1 MFFDS
6 QYGFRSKHSTEDA
19 AIELVDQVHNTFEN
33 NPHDEVLSVFLDL
46 SKAFDTIDHDILF
59 AKLLHY
65 GIEGTALRWFMSYL
79 TNRKQFLNYDDT
91 DSELMD
97 IIVGV
102 PQGSILGPL
111 IFLIYVND
119 ACRSSN
125 ALKFI
130 HFADDTTL
138 SQNISFFRSESCSL
152 THSQLER
159 RINVELQHVYDWL
172 CVNKLSLNVS
182 KTRSMIFHNPKF
194 PTVSIPYNLE
204 INSEKVEN
212 VSEFNF
218 LGIVLDEF
226 LTWKPHVKKVSAKI
240 SRSLGIIK
248 RVRKFLPIQAL
259 KSLYNALIVPHL
271 NYGLKLWGPRSKAV
285 ALIQKRAIR
294 VITRSK
300 FFAHT
305 SPLFK
310 EHKLLKLEDMYKLQ
324 CLKLHYKIEHN
335 TVPSFISS
343 LLVHNRDIHSYNT
356 RGRDTVRPTE
366 VKSDWLRHSLPDIIL
381 KMPAP
386 IMVRVH
392 MNTISTFAYHVSV
405 YFLNQYETICTREP
419 CLPCGRVERD

>member
-1 MFFDS
+1 MKKISDVISPILRVVINQSLTSGVFPSSLKIAKVIPIFKNKGEPTEFGNYRPISLLNVISKIFERVVYNQVYDYFTTNNLFFDS

-19 AIELVDQVHNTFEN
+19 AIELVDQVHTAFNN
-33 NPHDEVLSVFLDL
+33 NPHDEVLSIFLDL

-65 GIEGTALRWFMSYL
+65 GIGGTALDWFISYL
-79 TNRKQFLNYDDT
+79 TDRKQFLTYDDI
-91 DSELMD
+91 DSVLMD
-97 IIVGV
+97 IVVGV

-138 SQNISFFRSESCSL
+138 SQNISFFKSSDSSL
-152 THSQLER
+152 TQRQLER
-159 RINVELQHVYDWL
+159 RINVELQYVYNWL

-182 KTRSMIFHNPKF
+182 KTRCMIFRNPKF
-194 PTVSIPYNLE
+194 PTVSIPYDLE
-204 INSEKVEN
+204 INSEHVEC

-226 LTWKPHVKKVSAKI
+226 LTWQPHVKKVSARI
-240 SRSLGIIK
+240 SRSLGVIK
-248 RVRKFLPIQAL
+248 RVRTFLPIIAL

-271 NYGLKLWGPRSKAV
+271 NYGLKLWGPRSKPV
-285 ALIQKRAIR
+285 ALVQKRAIR
-294 VITRSK
+294 VITKSK

-310 EHKLLKLEDMYKLQ
+310 EHKLLKLDMYK
-324 CLKLHYKIEHN
+324 
-335 TVPSFISS
+335 
-343 LLVHNRDIHSYNT
+343 
-356 RGRDTVRPTE
+356 
-366 VKSDWLRHSLPDIIL
+366 
-381 KMPAP
+381 
-386 IMVRVH
+386 
-392 MNTISTFAYHVSV
+392 
-405 YFLNQYETICTREP
+405 
-419 CLPCGRVERD
+419 